1 MIISPRDCEELIPAF
16 LRNSAINAVVVFNK
30 DGSIKTGNN
39 LFYRFFTS
47 VLNITEC
54 FNYLENALF
63 SGIFQKLQVSNK
75 NKTIEFFSSKN
86 QQNFNWEI
94 SLLEHKNEE
103 LFIGTIV
110 KLLPCN
116 EIIIDSLEERTQLF
130 NVFLNNSP
138 GSAWVT
144 DKNGTVLMM
153 NSAFRQ
159 MVGFN
164 KCEAAGR
171 TLWDL
176 FPPQMADSYHKNN
189 LEVLALKRVIKFEES
204 YIDAKGAT
212 KSSLV
217 YKFPL
222 SQKRGSDFIGGWSM
236 DITEHKNATKKLQ
249 EHNDRLKEIAYL
261 QSHEIRRPL
270 SNIVGLSELMNI
282 YYEQKEYNHVG
293 DVIKL
298 LNHSTSELDNL
309 IRHIVNKTAGA

>member
-1 MIISPRDCEELIPAF
+1 MIITPSDCERLIPAF
-16 LRNSAINAVVVFNK
+16 LRNSAINALVVFDK
-30 DGSIKTGNN
+30 DGSIKTGND
-39 LFYRFFTS
+39 LFYRFFTP
-47 VLNITEC
+47 VFNITEC

-63 SGIFQKLQVSNK
+63 SGILQKLQVS

-94 SLLEHKNEE
+94 SLLEQESEE

-144 DKNGTVLMM
+144 DKNGTILMM
-153 NSAFRQ
+153 NNAFRE
-159 MVGFN
+159 MVGFYESAN
-164 KCEAAGR
+164 TGR

-176 FPPQMADSYHKNN
+176 FPPQMADAYHKNN
-189 LEVLALKRVIKFEES
+189 LEVLALKRAINFEEN
-204 YIDAKGAT
+204 YVDAKGAT
-212 KSSLV
+212 RSSLV

-236 DITEHKNATKKLQ
+236 DITEHKDATKKLQ

-282 YYEQKEYNHVG
+282 YYEQKEYNYVG